1 MKGIVLLS
9 HGPLACGMYETT
21 KWFMGDEIPQYTY
34 LYLEP
39 GESPEDFDV
48 RVAEK
53 IEEVNSGEGVILI
66 CDLMG
71 GTPFNRA
78 ALTISRGDVD
88 VLTGMNLTLVLQLL
102 GNRLSDEYDME
113 ALEQTGKDGVVYA
126 NKVLAAAADYDDEDE

>member
-9 HGPLACGMYETT
+9 HGPLAQGMVETT
-21 KWFMGDEIPQYTY
+21 KWFMGEEIPQYTC
-34 LYLEP
+34 LCLEA

-48 RVAEK
+48 RLAEK

-78 ALTISRGDVD
+78 ALTIGRGDID
-88 VLTGMNLTLVLQLL
+88 VLTGTVEILEL
-102 GNRLSDEYDME
+102 REY
-113 ALEQTGKDGVVYA
+113 Y
-126 NKVLAAAADYDDEDE
+126 